1 MKRCSTS
8 LIIREMQIK
17 TTMRYHSTPV
27 RMAEI
32 QKSTSN
38 KCWRGWGEK
47 AAVCLWQHLCGS
59 YRDQERPLEAGEQ
72 TNVVSTAESIK
83 LTAFLSNPGVWSSL
97 SAGSKITSSAFE
109 DLQAL
114 FGTCFKVSSFWFKV
128 LLCTWILVWHQ
139 PDSEIT
145 LFQMKLH
152 EKALAEYFGNRGCLT
167 KTVPAQPLV
176 LAFRTGDTLWELQPD
191 YYRTK
196 LSP

>member
-1 MKRCSTS
+1 MAT
-8 LIIREMQIK
+8 
-17 TTMRYHSTPV
+17 HSRV
-27 RMAEI
+27 LA
-32 QKSTSN
+32 
-38 KCWRGWGEK
+38 WRIPGMGEPGGLPPMGSHRVGHDWSDLAAAAA

-59 YRDQERPLEAGEQ
+59 YRDQGRPLEAGEQ
-72 TNVVSTAESIK
+72 ISVVSTAESIK
-83 LTAFLSNPGVWSSL
+83 LTAFLSNPGVWSPL
-97 SAGSKITSSAFE
+97 SPGSKITSSAFE

-128 LLCTWILVWHQ
+128 LLCMWILVWHQ

-176 LAFRTGDTLWELQPD
+176 LAFRTGDTLWELKPD